1 MLRLLAPLAAVLLA
15 PAAALASQCYA
26 FVEGVPGV
34 RYASLDGA
42 LLANG
47 EREVRIT
54 YVGHS
59 SFRIETEGGVSIV
72 TDYFGDHGQGPP
84 PTVVTM
90 NKAHTTHF
98 TTAPHPDIE
107 HVLKGWGE
115 TPETPAEHRLKLAD
129 VTIRN
134 VTTDIRGWPEP
145 ERDANSI
152 FVFEVADMC
161 IGHLGHLHH
170 VPSEPQFALIG
181 QLDIVMAP
189 VDGSWT
195 LSIDEMVE
203 TLQRLKAR
211 LVLPMHAFSYG
222 GMERFI
228 DGLAP
233 AFTFESHG
241 SDTLTVSLETLP
253 SRPTVLLMASG
264 PALPQWD

>member
-1 MLRLLAPLAAVLLA
+1 MLRLLACLATFALA

-26 FVEGVPGV
+26 FVDGAPGV

-59 SFRIETEGGVSIV
+59 SFRIETGGGVSIV
-72 TDYFGDHGQGPP
+72 TDYFGNHGEGPP
-84 PTVVTM
+84 PTVATM
-90 NKAHTTHF
+90 NKAHSTHH
-98 TTAPHPDIE
+98 TPTPHPEIE
-107 HVLKGWGE
+107 HVLKGWGPD
-115 TPETPAEHRLKLAD
+115 PETPAEHRLKLAD
-129 VTIRN
+129 VVIRN
-134 VTTDIRGWPEP
+134 VTTDIRGWPAP
-145 ERDANSI
+145 EKDANSI

-211 LVLPMHAFSYG
+211 LVLPMHAFSHA
-222 GMERFI
+222 GMERFV

-233 AFTFESHG
+233 GFAFEAHP

-253 SRPTVLLMASG
+253 SRPTVLLMGNA
-264 PALPQWD
+264 PRLD

>member
-1 MLRLLAPLAAVLLA
+1 MLRLLACLAAVALA

-34 RYASLDGA
+34 RYASLDGVR
-42 LLANG
+42 LAQ
-47 EREVRIT
+47 EAEEVRIT

-59 SFRIETEGGVSIV
+59 SFLIETGGGVSIV
-72 TDYFGDHGQGPP
+72 TDYYGNHGGGPP

-98 TTAPHPDIE
+98 TTAPDPGIE
-107 HVLKGWGE
+107 HVLPGWG
-115 TPETPAEHRLKLAD
+115 PDPGTPAEHRLKLAD
-129 VTIRN
+129 VVIRN

-161 IGHLGHLHH
+161 LGHLGHLHH
-170 VPSEPQFALIG
+170 VPSEEQFALIG
-181 QLDIVMAP
+181 QLDVVMAP

-211 LVLPMHAFSYG
+211 LVLPMHAFSQT
-222 GMERFI
+222 GMERFVQ
-228 DGLAP
+228 GLAP
-233 AFTFESHG
+233 EFAFESHDG
-241 SDTLTVSLETLP
+241 PVLTVSLATLP
-253 SRPTVLLMASG
+253 SRPTVLRMPAG
-264 PALPQWD
+264 PQPGE